1 MEKFES
7 NKKLVNIFLDKSLP
21 KSTQIILQIVRVV
34 FFVVFFGGIFFFG
47 NNELFS
53 DILVGTGVLLIVVY
67 TIIKIMVE
75 RKKK

>member
-1 MEKFES
+1 M
-7 NKKLVNIFLDKSLP
+7 NIFLDKSLP